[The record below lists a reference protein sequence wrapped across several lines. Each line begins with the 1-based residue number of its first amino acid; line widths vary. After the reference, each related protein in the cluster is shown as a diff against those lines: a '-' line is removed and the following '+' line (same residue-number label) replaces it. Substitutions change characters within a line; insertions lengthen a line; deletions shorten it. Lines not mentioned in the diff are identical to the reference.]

1 MRGPRPAPYLL
12 YQRRRRGIRGR
23 APATRGPDGRA
34 RTPESPGPEPHA
46 EVPARCAS
54 TGRRTVPH
62 RGGDRWEVVENGLP
76 PRKNPSSTRVLPA
89 RAGMVPGRYRI
100 AGTARRAPRTRGDG
114 PEPVPAPAEP
124 VPCSP
129 HARGWSRA
137 PGFRRAGR
145 LVLPARA
152 GMVPAL
158 RALRTSPSRAP
169 RTRGDGPVPRPRL
182 SPIATCSPHARGW
195 SPGVQVERCVTAVLP
210 ARAGF
215 LLRSDA
221 EVVGAADYGSV
232 GLPLLVDDQDGGG

>member
-89 RAGMVPGRYRI
+89 RAGMVPHSCGV
-100 AGTARRAPRTRGDG
+100 GVPGLGAPRTRGDG
-114 PEPVPAPAEP
+114 PNPPPPPPPPPE
-124 VPCSP
+124 
-129 HARGWSRA
+129 
-137 PGFRRAGR
+137 
-145 LVLPARA
+145 
-152 GMVPAL
+152 
-158 RALRTSPSRAP
+158 
-169 RTRGDGPVPRPRL
+169 
-182 SPIATCSPHARGW
+182 CSPHARGW
-195 SPGVQVERCVTAVLP
+195 SPGGGALPVGLAVLP

-221 EVVGAADYGSV
+221 EVVGAADHGSV

>member
-89 RAGMVPGRYRI
+89 RAGMVPSPVRVFTRG
-100 AGTARRAPRTRGDG
+100 ARAPRTRGDG
-114 PEPVPAPAEP
+114 PRGGGALPV
-124 VPCSP
+124 
-129 HARGWSRA
+129 G
-137 PGFRRAGR
+137 
-145 LVLPARA
+145 L
-152 GMVPAL
+152 
-158 RALRTSPSRAP
+158 
-169 RTRGDGPVPRPRL
+169 
-182 SPIATCSPHARGW
+182 
-195 SPGVQVERCVTAVLP
+195 AVLP

-221 EVVGAADYGSV
+221 EVVGAADHGSV